1 MMTDPVAD
9 LLTRIRN
16 ATAIHNEQVRIPRS
30 KLKIA
35 IADVLKRE
43 GYIRDHRTIDSQPE
57 EGLGAQG
64 WLVID
69 LKYGPDGED
78 VITTID
84 RVSKP
89 GRRVYRGA
97 KELKPVQGG
106 LGIDILSTSHG
117 VLSDREARAK
127 GVGGEVVA
135 RVC

>member
-16 ATAIHNEQVRIPRS
+16 ASAIRNDTVRIPQS
-30 KLKIA
+30 KLKVA

-43 GYIRDHRTIDSQPE
+43 GYIRDHRKIDSKPE
-57 EGLGAQG
+57 EGHGAQG
-64 WLVID
+64 WLEID

-78 VITTID
+78 VITSIQ

-89 GRRVYRGA
+89 GRRIYRNA
-97 KELKPVQGG
+97 KELKPVMGG
-106 LGIDILSTSHG
+106 LGIDILSTSSG

-127 GVGGEVVA
+127 NVGGEVVA